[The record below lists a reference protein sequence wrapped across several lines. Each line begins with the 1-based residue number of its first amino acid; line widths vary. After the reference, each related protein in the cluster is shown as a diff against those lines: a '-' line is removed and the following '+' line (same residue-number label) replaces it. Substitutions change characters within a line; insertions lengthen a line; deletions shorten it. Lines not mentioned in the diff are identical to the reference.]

1 MRTVVFL
8 ADGVFH
14 ADGGDMPTV
23 FFMRTEETCRC
34 FFGHADRKSLKT
46 PRGASLLANGL
57 WTYLERR

>member
-34 FFGHADRKSLKT
+34 F
-46 PRGASLLANGL
+46 LAMR
-57 WTYLERR
+57 TEKV